1 LPSCLVMA
9 GSVATQRLRG
19 EHDQWHYTDQM
30 IYILS
35 SAEEDQGGLTDHYDL
50 KLFDGQLQ
58 PKLCQTK
65 QILYVGCTKS
75 SEANVVNS
83 VQPVALD

>member
-35 SAEEDQGGLTDHYDL
+35 SAEEDQGGLTDHY
-50 KLFDGQLQ
+50 
-58 PKLCQTK
+58 

-75 SEANVVNS
+75 SEASVVNS